1 MHEQPIQ
8 ISKEGNIQPL
18 STLEKCSV
26 AVNMKLCWNRLQ
38 ISDKYTGSNMTLETM
53 RDVTGTNTNRTKN
66 ISFGVHDA
74 EIHFH

>member
-1 MHEQPIQ
+1 MHEQQIQ

-26 AVNMKLCWNRLQ
+26 AVNMKRCWNRLQ

-53 RDVTGTNTNRTKN
+53 RDVTGTNT
-66 ISFGVHDA
+66 G
-74 EIHFH
+74 